1 MDYTA
6 LWAEIQANPACAPY
20 ITPSEP
26 KVSSEIARANDQT
39 IADILNVGRTRRVS
53 RMITE
58 RGIREALPIKD
69 ASVFLRALRELSTA
83 TEIPPG
89 IAELLTAAGVDPTD
103 HWAYFE
109 TLQCGWGWLKSEEG
123 LDIGSQRVIE
133 PLQLIGGGI
142 IETSPACV
150 ALAKLSIVEDHVT
163 AADVSRAVRGPR
175 E

>member
-1 MDYTA
+1 MDYNE

-26 KVSSEIARANDQT
+26 KVSAEIARANDQA
-39 IADILNVGRTRRVS
+39 IADIISVGRWRRVS

-69 ASVFLRALRELSTA
+69 ASVFLRTLRELSTA
-83 TEIPPG
+83 TEIPPD
-89 IAELLTAAGVDPTD
+89 IATLLTAAGVDSAD
-103 HWAYFE
+103 HWAYLE
-109 TLQCGWGWLKSEEG
+109 TLKCGWGWLQTEEG

-133 PLQLIGGGI
+133 MLQLIGGGI
-142 IETSPACV
+142 IETSPACI
-150 ALAKLSIVEDHVT
+150 ALSQLSLVEDRVT